1 MANQSLRQ
9 SEIDSLQYIASMTN
23 ELVQMAEASRFPM
36 ISYLLGMAYAEAFD
50 VLRGARPARHGQLSG
65 NPMHPKTHA
74 KDNHAQPRR
83 A

>member
-1 MANQSLRQ
+1 MSNQALRQ
-9 SEIDSLQYIASMTN
+9 SELDSLQYIATMTN

-50 VLRGARPARHGQLSG
+50 VLRGARPARHAQLSG
-65 NPMHPKTHA
+65 NPMHPKAHP
-74 KDNHAQPRR
+74 KDNHAQPRT

>member
-1 MANQSLRQ
+1 MANQTLRQ
-9 SEIDSLQYIASMTN
+9 SEIESLQYISSMTN

-50 VLRGARPARHGQLSG
+50 ILRGARPSRQGQAAPAVRRKSSSG
-65 NPMHPKTHA
+65 
-74 KDNHAQPRR
+74 DNRAQPRS

>member
-9 SEIDSLQYIASMTN
+9 SEIESLQYISSMTN

-50 VLRGARPARHGQLSG
+50 ILRGARPSRRGQAAPGARRKASSG
-65 NPMHPKTHA
+65 DSRP
-74 KDNHAQPRR
+74 QPRR

>member
-9 SEIDSLQYIASMTN
+9 SEIESLQYIATMTN
-23 ELVQMAEASRFPM
+23 ELVQMAEAGRFPM

-50 VLRGARPARHGQLSG
+50 VLRGARPARHARFGSE
-65 NPMHPKTHA
+65 PRYPRAHPG
-74 KDNHAQPRR
+74 DSHAQPRR

>member
-9 SEIDSLQYIASMTN
+9 SEIESLQYISSMTN

-50 VLRGARPARHGQLSG
+50 ILRGARPSRQAAPAARRKAPSG
-65 NPMHPKTHA
+65 DSRPQPK
-74 KDNHAQPRR
+74 R

>member
-9 SEIDSLQYIASMTN
+9 SEIDSLQYIATMSN
-23 ELVQMAEASRFPM
+23 ELVRMAEASRFPM

-50 VLRGARPARHGQLSG
+50 VLRGAQPARHAQLSG
-65 NPMHPKTHA
+65 NPMHARPK
-74 KDNHAQPRR
+74 DSHAQQRR

>member
-9 SEIDSLQYIASMTN
+9 SEIESLQYISSMTN

-50 VLRGARPARHGQLSG
+50 ILRGARPSRQGQEAPGARHKASSG
-65 NPMHPKTHA
+65 DSRP
-74 KDNHAQPRR
+74 QPRR

>member
-9 SEIDSLQYIASMTN
+9 SEIESLQYISSMTN

-50 VLRGARPARHGQLSG
+50 ILRGARPSRQGQTAPAARRKASS
-65 NPMHPKTHA
+65 A
-74 KDNHAQPRR
+74 DSRAQPRS

>member
-9 SEIDSLQYIASMTN
+9 SEIDSLQYIATMSN

-50 VLRGARPARHGQLSG
+50 VLRGAQPARHAQRSG
-65 NPMHPKTHA
+65 NPMHTKP
-74 KDNHAQPRR
+74 KDNHAQQRR

>member
-1 MANQSLRQ
+1 MPNQSLRQ
-9 SEIDSLQYIASMTN
+9 SEIDSLQYISSMTN

-50 VLRGARPARHGQLSG
+50 VLRGARPARHAL
-65 NPMHPKTHA
+65 HPKAQA
-74 KDNHAQPRR
+74 KDTRAAQPRR

>member
-50 VLRGARPARHGQLSG
+50 VLRGARPARHAQLSG
-65 NPMHPKTHA
+65 NPMHPPSRA
-74 KDNHAQPRR
+74 KENHAQPRR

>member
-9 SEIDSLQYIASMTN
+9 SEIDSLQYIATMSN

-50 VLRGARPARHGQLSG
+50 VLRGAQPARHAQLSG
-65 NPMHPKTHA
+65 NPMHARP
-74 KDNHAQPRR
+74 KDNQAQQRR

>member
-9 SEIDSLQYIASMTN
+9 SEIDSLQYIASMAN

-50 VLRGARPARHGQLSG
+50 VLRGARPARHPQLSG
-65 NPMHPKTHA
+65 NSTHPRTQA
-74 KDNHAQPRR
+74 KDNRVQPRR

>member
-9 SEIDSLQYIASMTN
+9 SEVDSLQYIATITN

-50 VLRGARPARHGQLSG
+50 VLRGARPARHAQLSG
-65 NPMHPKTHA
+65 NPMHPKPHA
-74 KDNHAQPRR
+74 KDNPAQPRR

>member
-1 MANQSLRQ
+1 MSNQALRQ
-9 SEIDSLQYIASMTN
+9 SELDSLQYIATMTN

-50 VLRGARPARHGQLSG
+50 VLRGARPARHAQLSG
-65 NPMHPKTHA
+65 NPMHPKAHA
-74 KDNHAQPRR
+74 KDIHAQPRT

>member
-1 MANQSLRQ
+1 MANHSLRQ

-23 ELVQMAEASRFPM
+23 ELMQIAEASRFPM

-50 VLRGARPARHGQLSG
+50 ILRGARPARHAQLSG
-65 NPMHPKTHA
+65 NPMHPRPNVKE
-74 KDNHAQPRR
+74 HAQPRR

>member
-1 MANQSLRQ
+1 MSKQSLRQ
-9 SEIDSLQYIASMTN
+9 SDLDSLQYIATMTN

-50 VLRGARPARHGQLSG
+50 VLRGARPARQAQLGG
-65 NPMHPKTHA
+65 NPMHPKAHA
-74 KDNHAQPRR
+74 KGNHAQPRT

>member
-50 VLRGARPARHGQLSG
+50 VLRGARPARHTQLSG
-65 NPMHPKTHA
+65 NPLHSKMPA
-74 KDNHAQPRR
+74 KENHVQPRR

>member
-1 MANQSLRQ
+1 MPNRSLRQ
-9 SEIDSLQYIASMTN
+9 SDLDSLQYIATMTN

-50 VLRGARPARHGQLSG
+50 VLRGARPARHTQLNG
-65 NPMHPKTHA
+65 NPVHA
-74 KDNHAQPRR
+74 KARVKDNHAQPRT

>member
-1 MANQSLRQ
+1 MSNHALRQ
-9 SEIDSLQYIASMTN
+9 SEIDSIQYIATMSN

-50 VLRGARPARHGQLSG
+50 VLRGARPARHAQLSG
-65 NPMHPKTHA
+65 NPMHPKPNA
-74 KDNHAQPRR
+74 KDNHQPRR

>member
-1 MANQSLRQ
+1 MKNQTLRQ
-9 SEIDSLQYIASMTN
+9 SEIDSLQYIASMSN

-50 VLRGARPARHGQLSG
+50 VLRGARPARHAQLSG
-65 NPMHPKTHA
+65 NPMHPKPNA
-74 KDNHAQPRR
+74 KESHAQSRR

>member
-23 ELVQMAEASRFPM
+23 ELVQIADASRFPM
-36 ISYLLGMAYAEAFD
+36 TSYLLGMAYAEAFD
-50 VLRGARPARHGQLSG
+50 ILRGARPARLAQLSG
-65 NPMHPKTHA
+65 NPMHPKPYA
-74 KDNHAQPRR
+74 KDHAQPRR

>member
-1 MANQSLRQ
+1 VSNHSLRQ
-9 SEIDSLQYIASMTN
+9 SEIDDLQYISSMTN

-50 VLRGARPARHGQLSG
+50 VLRGARPARHAQLSG
-65 NPMHPKTHA
+65 NPLHAKAHA
-74 KDNHAQPRR
+74 KDNRVQPRR

>member
-9 SEIDSLQYIASMTN
+9 SEIDSLQYIATMSN
-23 ELVQMAEASRFPM
+23 ELVQMAEAGRFPM

-50 VLRGARPARHGQLSG
+50 VLRGARPPRHAKFGGDAL
-65 NPMHPKTHA
+65 HPKAHSG
-74 KDNHAQPRR
+74 DSHAQPRR

>member
-1 MANQSLRQ
+1 
-9 SEIDSLQYIASMTN
+9 MTN

-50 VLRGARPARHGQLSG
+50 VLRGARPARHGQLGG
-65 NPMHPKTHA
+65 NPLHPAAHA
-74 KDNHAQPRR
+74 KASHAQPKR

>member
-9 SEIDSLQYIASMTN
+9 SEIDSLQYIATMSN
-23 ELVQMAEASRFPM
+23 ELVQMAEAGRFPM

-50 VLRGARPARHGQLSG
+50 VLRGARPARHAKFGGDALHPRTHSG
-65 NPMHPKTHA
+65 
-74 KDNHAQPRR
+74 DSHAQPRR

>member
-1 MANQSLRQ
+1 VANQSLRQ

-50 VLRGARPARHGQLSG
+50 VLRGARPARHAQLSG
-65 NPMHPKTHA
+65 NPMHPPPRA
-74 KDNHAQPRR
+74 KENHAQPRS